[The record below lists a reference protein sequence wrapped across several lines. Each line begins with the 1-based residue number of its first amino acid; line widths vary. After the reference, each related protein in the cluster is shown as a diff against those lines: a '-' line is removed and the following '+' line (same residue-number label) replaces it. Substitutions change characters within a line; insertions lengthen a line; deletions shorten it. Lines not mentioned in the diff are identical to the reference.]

1 MPETIYDQNQYN
13 TVRAEIWKVAADKS
27 FSKENLI
34 QELLAIVGR
43 FLNITRANYF
53 EMTDDGN
60 DVECKIQWCSSDTQS
75 YCGEKT
81 PVSLGRELLKIS
93 NGPAIRTSVQNMFPD
108 VRQKTNEYLDRHGI
122 KSLLSV
128 PVDRERLSFFSFS
141 DNRKERQWNDA
152 EISLVG
158 EMVNIV
164 SMRMDQLKTEQ
175 EKSFLENQLRH
186 IQTLEA
192 IGQLAGGI
200 AHDFNN
206 ILGAI
211 SGYAEMIKQKFSKGN
226 PKLEKYSTAILSGAH
241 KGADLTAQLLAF
253 ARRGRFQ
260 KVCMNLHELI
270 SHVSL
275 LLQHSLDQSIKVVL
289 DLRSKAP
296 YISGDPTQI
305 QNILLNLAMNARD
318 AMPKGGT
325 LTIATENGEL
335 QEILAKSHPEAP
347 CGPYIIISVT
357 DTGVGMDQ
365 RTREKLFE
373 PFFTTKD
380 IGKGV
385 GLGLASVYG
394 SVTSHD
400 GYVSV
405 DSEVGRGSTITLYLP
420 FDKNALHRFQ
430 GTGNGEVT
438 HGNGI
443 VVVIDNDEP
452 IRSVSREMLSEMGY
466 TVVEFAGAAPAIEF
480 YKTHWQEVDLV
491 ITDMIME
498 GLNGMACFRELK
510 KINPSVKT
518 VISSGYS
525 FSVEKQ
531 EIFKEGIVGVM
542 QKPFDSIELSHVVAE
557 ALNKQV
563 SMPQ

>member
-1 MPETIYDQNQYN
+1 MPEMFFDQNQYN

-34 QELLAIVGR
+34 RELLLIVGR
-43 FLNITRANYF
+43 FLNITQASYF
-53 EMTDDGN
+53 EMSENGN
-60 DVECKIQWCSSDTQS
+60 DVECKVQWCSSGTQS

-81 PVSLGRELLKIS
+81 PVSLSRELLKSSTDPVIQLS
-93 NGPAIRTSVQNMFPD
+93 AQNLPPGIRRTAG
-108 VRQKTNEYLDRHGI
+108 EYLNRHGI
-122 KSLLSV
+122 KSLFLM
-128 PVDRERLSFFSFS
+128 PIDREQLSYFSFS
-141 DNRKERQWNDA
+141 DNRQERQWSDA
-152 EISLVG
+152 EISIVG
-158 EMVNIV
+158 EMINIV
-164 SMRMDQLKTEQ
+164 SMRMDQIKTET

-186 IQTLEA
+186 TQTLEA

-211 SGYAEMIKQKFSKGN
+211 SGYAEMIKQKFSKDN

-260 KVCMNLHELI
+260 KVCMNMHELI

-275 LLQHSLDQSIKVVL
+275 LLQNSLDQSIKVVL
-289 DLRSKAP
+289 DLRAKAP
-296 YISGDPTQI
+296 YITGDPTQM

-318 AMPKGGT
+318 AMPEGGT
-325 LTIATENGEL
+325 LTLATENGEL
-335 QEILAKSHPEAP
+335 HEMLAKSHAEAP
-347 CGPYIIISVT
+347 TGPYVIVSVT

-365 RTREKLFE
+365 RTKEKLFE

-394 SVTSHD
+394 SVTSHE
-400 GYVSV
+400 GYISV
-405 DSEVGRGSTITLYLP
+405 DSDIGRGSTITLYLP
-420 FDKNALHRFQ
+420 VDKNAVLRFQ
-430 GTGNGEVT
+430 GNGNIT
-438 HGNGI
+438 HGNGT

-452 IRSVSREMLSEMGY
+452 IRSVYREMLSEMGY
-466 TVVEFAGAAPAIEF
+466 TVVEFTGAAPAIE
-480 YKTHWQEVDLV
+480 YYRTHWKAVDLV

-498 GLNGMACFRELK
+498 GLNGMVCFRELK

-518 VISSGYS
+518 VLSSGYS
-525 FSVEKQ
+525 FSAEKQ
-531 EIFKEGIVGVM
+531 DILNEGIAGVM
-542 QKPFDSIELSHVVAE
+542 QKPFDSIQLSHVVAE
-557 ALNKQV
+557 ALGKTV
-563 SMPQ
+563 FSPR

>member
-1 MPETIYDQNQYN
+1 MPETFYDQNQYN

-34 QELLAIVGR
+34 QELCAIVGR
-43 FLNITRANYF
+43 FLDITRTNYF
-53 EMTDDGN
+53 EMTEDGN
-60 DVECKIQWCSSDTQS
+60 NVECKVQWCSSGVQS
-75 YCGEKT
+75 YLGETT
-81 PVSLGRELLKIS
+81 PVSLSRELLRIS
-93 NGPAIRTSVQNMFPD
+93 DGPAIMSAVENLSPD
-108 VRQKTNEYLDRHGI
+108 VRLKVIEYLDRHGI
-122 KSLLSV
+122 RSLLSAA
-128 PVDRERLSFFSFS
+128 VDRERLSFFSFS
-141 DNRKERQWNDA
+141 DSRKERHWNDA

-158 EMVNIV
+158 EMINIV
-164 SMRMDQLKTEQ
+164 SMRMDQLRTEQ
-175 EKSFLENQLRH
+175 EKAFLENQLRH
-186 IQTLEA
+186 TQTLEA

-226 PKLEKYSTAILSGAH
+226 PKIEKYSTAILSGAN

-260 KVCMNLHELI
+260 KVCMNMHELI

-275 LLQHSLDQSIKVVL
+275 LLQHSLDQSIRVVL
-289 DLRSKAP
+289 DLRATTP
-296 YISGDPTQI
+296 YITGDPTQM

-318 AMPKGGT
+318 AMPDGGT
-325 LTIATENGEL
+325 LTLTTENGEL
-335 QEILAKSHPEAP
+335 NEMLAKSHPEAP
-347 CGPYIIISVT
+347 DGPYIIISVN

-365 RTREKLFE
+365 RTKEKLFE

-394 SVTSHD
+394 SVTSHE
-400 GYVSV
+400 GYISV
-405 DSEVGRGSTITLYLP
+405 ASDVGQGSTITLYLP
-420 FDKNALHRFQ
+420 VDRNALLRFQ
-430 GTGNGEVT
+430 GNGSIT
-438 HGNGI
+438 HGKGT
-443 VVVIDNDEP
+443 VVLIDNDEP

-466 TVVEFAGAAPAIEF
+466 SVVEFTGAAPAIE
-480 YKTHWQEVDLV
+480 YYRTYWREVDLV

-498 GLNGMACFRELK
+498 GMNGMACFRELK

-518 VISSGYS
+518 VLSSGYS
-525 FSVEKQ
+525 FSAEKQ
-531 EIFKEGIVGVM
+531 DMLKEGIAGVM
-542 QKPFDSIELSHVVAE
+542 QKPFDSVQLSHVVAD
-557 ALNKQV
+557 ALNKIEN
-563 SMPQ
+563 SCE